1 MDEGFWEGSTSGIR
15 EAKFKSKVEKYYVW
29 HLYAALWGLIPAHV
43 LHFFCVG
50 SLLYACVCVF
60 MSVSA
65 CERGKRWQG
74 ARWSLL
80 SLTQHLSHFI
90 IKSPVTNSSGNRQR
104 WGRQEKSCDESG
116 GGHLDAE
123 NTPSLMQ
130 LVCLTSK
137 VTLTWRSHPCVIFRY
152 GGGSSPQTPTSQET
166 LLHLS
171 ERKQKTLRDNTINTD
186 CDLWSNVFWESKST
200 MIMKNNSEK
209 SKCVHYRV
217 MMQL

>member
-1 MDEGFWEGSTSGIR
+1 
-15 EAKFKSKVEKYYVW
+15 
-29 HLYAALWGLIPAHV
+29 
-43 LHFFCVG
+43 
-50 SLLYACVCVF
+50 

-90 IKSPVTNSSGNRQR
+90 IKSPVTNRQR

-130 LVCLTSK
+130 LVRLTSK

-152 GGGSSPQTPTSQET
+152 GVGASLQTPASQET

-171 ERKQKTLRDNTINTD
+171 DGKKKMLGDNTINTV

-200 MIMKNNSEK
+200 MIMKNNSKK
-209 SKCVHYRV
+209 SKCVHYQV

>member
-15 EAKFKSKVEKYYVW
+15 EAKLKSKVEKYYVW

-43 LHFFCVG
+43 LHIFCVG
-50 SLLYACVCVF
+50 SLPYACVCVF

-130 LVCLTSK
+130 LVCVTSK

-152 GGGSSPQTPTSQET
+152 GGGHHHRPPHHRKRCYTWANANRKCWATTRSIQTVTYEAMCSGKASRP
-166 LLHLS
+166 
-171 ERKQKTLRDNTINTD
+171 
-186 CDLWSNVFWESKST
+186 W
-200 MIMKNNSEK
+200 
-209 SKCVHYRV
+209 
-217 MMQL
+217 

>member
-1 MDEGFWEGSTSGIR
+1 MDEGFWEGYTSGIR
-15 EAKFKSKVEKYYVW
+15 EAKFKSKVEKKTVW
-29 HLYAALWGLIPAHV
+29 HLYAVLWGLIPAHV

-116 GGHLDAE
+116 GGHLHVE
-123 NTPSLMQ
+123 NTPLLMQ

-152 GGGSSPQTPTSQET
+152 GGEGGHHYRPPAITRHAATP
-166 LLHLS
+166 
-171 ERKQKTLRDNTINTD
+171 ERLQKGNVGGRRNQYSLWLMKQCVLGKQVNRDN
-186 CDLWSNVFWESKST
+186 
-200 MIMKNNSEK
+200 EK
-209 SKCVHYRV
+209 
-217 MMQL
+217 